1 MEGYLRARFDT
12 GFGLRSDGAV
22 DENSV
27 YYATKLGKVHSFNLS
42 CISCGPQWTFSLKSS
57 NSQRPSVPISALIP
71 VWERN
76 DPKHRF
82 NSNNHKCS
90 RILYVG
96 GVYALDACSGQ
107 RIWFSSVPYS
117 ESSDPVL
124 GGILSARVYV
134 GSSDAL
140 LYALDSVSGAI
151 VFNTSLES
159 TGTTTSLVYSNR
171 GNFVAIATA
180 ATLART
186 GTRESPNSHD
196 GFVFAIDAT
205 TGRIL
210 WRYTP
215 RHEVSFLTGPVL
227 DESSGMIF
235 ISSTANSNNRFVLH
249 AVNASSGTERWNFE
263 TRTRLVAKPL
273 LNQGDGKIYV
283 AAFDGTLYALSS
295 TDGSLVWQSR
305 KAQFDSSLL
314 ASPVLGWAAG
324 TVMVHSASSSPPLLT
339 MRPTNGRLYLGTNV
353 GTVYAVSLDTGST
366 VWRYSLSQ
374 KGGLTSSPVFSLR
387 PITDSFNE
395 SDPLRVRATAYVV
408 VIGSLDGN
416 IYELSERVIPTAVPT
431 PLPTPAHNLD
441 LTQPYHPSPTPPPVS
456 IIDQLQDGVRGSK
469 NLLILL
475 ALLALL
481 VVGILVA
488 MYRRWIASRRR
499 SQGTTMQLVSL
510 GSTSLNPLHRAMNA
524 PPPSVRSSWAGEP
537 TAFSSR
543 QQSSPDGREEG
554 GDEAEE
560 TLLFSETSEEER
572 EG

>member
-1 MEGYLRARFDT
+1 MEGYLRSRFDT

-22 DENSV
+22 DENSA
-27 YYATKLGKVHSFNLS
+27 YYATKMGKVISFNLS
-42 CISCGPQWTFSLKSS
+42 CISCGPQWTFALKSS

-90 RILYVG
+90 RILYIG

-124 GGILSARVYV
+124 GGPLSARVYV

-140 LYALDSVSGAI
+140 LYALDSVSGGI
-151 VFNTSLES
+151 MFNTSLES
-159 TGTTTSLVYSNR
+159 TGTTTSLVYSEK

-180 ATLART
+180 ATLAKT

-227 DESSGMIF
+227 DDSSGMIF

-249 AVNASSGTERWNFE
+249 AVNGSIGTERWNFE

-273 LNQGDGKIYV
+273 LDRADGKIYV

-295 TDGSLVWQSR
+295 TDGSLVWQSS

-324 TVMVHSASSSPPLLT
+324 AGMGMGRGSSSEVMMT
-339 MRPTNGRLYLGTNV
+339 RPTNGRLYLGTNV

-374 KGGLTSSPVFSLR
+374 KGGVTSSPVFSLR
-387 PITDSFNE
+387 PITDSFNA
-395 SDPLRVRATAYVV
+395 SDPHRVRATAYVI

-416 IYELSERVIPTAVPT
+416 IYELSERVLPTSAPT
-431 PLPTPAHNLD
+431 PLPTPAHNHD
-441 LTQPYHPSPTPPPVS
+441 LTQPYHASPTPQPVS
-456 IIDQLQDGVRGSK
+456 FIDQLQEGVNGRE

-481 VVGILVA
+481 AVGILVTI
-488 MYRRWIASRRR
+488 YRRWIASRRR

-524 PPPSVRSSWAGEP
+524 PPPSVRSSWGGESA
-537 TAFSSR
+537 AFSSR
-543 QQSSPDGREEG
+543 QLATSNGREEG

-560 TLLFSETSEEER
+560 TLLFSETTEDER